1 MGRTAENESGISEAI
16 VFSARKNTVQ
26 PRAASNAYE
35 DPFWSPSHL
44 PEQCGAPFKA
54 LQCTT
59 MKHNN
64 EVGIRALKQYASAVV
79 AKAAAGEVIT
89 ITRRGT
95 PVARLTPIPD
105 SRLQELTEAG
115 LVVPASRGTTDLPD
129 PIVGPSLSELLAELR
144 EEERH

>member
-1 MGRTAENESGISEAI
+1 
-16 VFSARKNTVQ
+16 
-26 PRAASNAYE
+26 
-35 DPFWSPSHL
+35 
-44 PEQCGAPFKA
+44 
-54 LQCTT
+54 

-89 ITRRGT
+89 ITSRGK

-115 LVVPASRGTTDLPD
+115 LVVPASRGTTVFPD
-129 PIVGPSLSELLAELR
+129 PILGPSISGLIAELR
-144 EEERH
+144 DEERL